1 MTELNGFL
9 PPHWSRNNPID
20 ILGDAGPDRYA
31 KALEIAGRDPDSD
44 GLLVILTPQ
53 DMTDATRTA
62 DALKP
67 YAHVEGKP
75 VIASW
80 MGGPDVEA
88 GVNVLNQCGIPTFAY
103 PDTAARAFTY
113 MWRYTQNLK
122 SLYETPA
129 LDEEAEENPPDR
141 AEAARIIDEVRASR
155 REILTEFESKRLLAA
170 YRIPTVPTEIA
181 TDERQAVEIAGRIGY
196 PVVLK
201 LHSLTITHKTDVGG
215 IKLNLPDADA
225 VAAAFQR
232 HPRVRRRK
240 GRRRALPRRHRA
252 ADGEAERRL
261 RADRRQ
267 QHRPAVRPVLL
278 FGPAGSSSKSSR
290 TARSLAA
297 AHAHARVPAHGA
309 DEDPHGAEGRA
320 RPPARSTSPRSSGCS
335 CGSAS
340 SSSSSRGFARSTS
353 TRCWPR
359 PSG

>member
-1 MTELNGFL
+1 VLRVDNIADLFYMAEALSKQPRPRGPRLTILTNAGGPGVLATDALVAAGGELAPLAPDTMAACNKLL

-31 KALEIAGRDPDSD
+31 KTLEIAARDPNSD

-53 DMTDATRTA
+53 DMTDATKTA
-62 DALKP
+62 EALT
-67 YAHVEGKP
+67 AHARVEGKP
-75 VIASW
+75 VLASW

-88 GVNVLNQCGIPTFAY
+88 GVDVLNRAGVPTFAY

-225 VAAAFQR
+225 VRSAFNGIR
-232 HPRVRRRK
+232 ESSRRR
-240 GRRRALPRRHRA
+240 
-252 ADGEAERRL
+252 
-261 RADRRQ
+261 
-267 QHRPAVRPVLL
+267 PAP
-278 FGPAGSSSKSSR
+278 
-290 TARSLAA
+290 
-297 AHAHARVPAHGA
+297 
-309 DEDPHGAEGRA
+309 
-320 RPPARSTSPRSSGCS
+320 STSKASPCS
-335 CGSAS
+335 
-340 SSSSSRGFARSTS
+340 R
-353 TRCWPR
+353 W
-359 PSG
+359 